1 MLHQGDAVGRHALRL
16 RDVLR
21 ARGIESRIYVET
33 PDPSTDDETEHY
45 RAYGERA
52 QPGDVLVYQ
61 FATASGLAPWLAGR
75 TEILVVNYH
84 NVTPPEE
91 YAAWDNGLARHQLL
105 ARQQLAQ
112 LARRSALAVAVSA
125 FNQSEL
131 RQAGYA
137 ATAVVPPAA
146 MLGVREGNHGAP
158 PEMGARWISVG
169 RLAPN
174 KALQLAVMA
183 LAVTRLH
190 RDPEATLSVVGRP
203 VVPAYTAALRAFI
216 DAMGLHDA
224 VTLRGACDDDTLA
237 AAMADAD
244 MLVMTSTHEG
254 FGVPVV
260 EAMAQGLPVVA
271 NRAAALPDIVGDGGL
286 LADAT
291 DPYAFAGAVARILDD
306 ATLRARITD
315 AGRAQVAAL
324 DLASAGDRLA
334 DLLVG
339 VR

>member
-1 MLHQGDAVGRHALRL
+1 
-16 RDVLR
+16 
-21 ARGIESRIYVET
+21 
-33 PDPSTDDETEHY
+33 
-45 RAYGERA
+45 
-52 QPGDVLVYQ
+52 VYQ
-61 FATASGLAPWLAGR
+61 FATASGLAPWLAAR
-75 TEILVVNYH
+75 TEILVVSYH

-112 LARRSALAVAVSA
+112 LARRSTLAVAVSA

-146 MLGVREGNHGAP
+146 MLGVREGSHGAP
-158 PEMGARWISVG
+158 PAVGARWISVG

-183 LAVTRLH
+183 LGLTRLH
-190 RDPEATLSVVGRP
+190 RDPEATLSIVGRP
-203 VVPAYTAALRAFI
+203 VVPTYTAALRSFI
-216 DAMGLHDA
+216 DTMGLHDA

-237 AAMADAD
+237 TAMADAD
-244 MLVMTSTHEG
+244 VLVMTSTHEG

-291 DPYAFAGAVARILDD
+291 DPYAFAAAVARLLDD
-306 ATLRARITD
+306 ATLRARITQ
-315 AGRAQVAAL
+315 AGRARVAAL
-324 DLASAGDRLA
+324 DLANAGDRLA